1 MPIPFIPGIVSLLFC
16 LGALPVVKRV
26 AVRFNL
32 YDAPGPLK
40 IHSAPIARLGGAA
53 MMAGF
58 AAGAFSAHILTSRHQ
73 APMFVLA
80 AVWIVGLI
88 DDVRS
93 LGAVAR
99 FCVHIAAGA
108 TLWFAG
114 WRLGWV
120 SIPAL
125 DLILTCLFVAFLI
138 NAMNLLDGMDGLA
151 AGTAAII
158 CAGFLAISLADAAG
172 LEAVVA
178 LSLLGACVGILSANA
193 PPATIFMGD
202 SGSTLI
208 GIILAFLSLNW
219 VRERPAQ
226 HSLLV
231 PLFFLGVPLADAV
244 LAILRR
250 GRARTSLFSGDR
262 RHYYDILLQRGLP
275 VRSVFGISLGI
286 TAALVLTG
294 YLVSRGLLAGTI
306 AAAFALF
313 GLIVAALALGS
324 LRPDVTPVPADQRQ
338 SPLDPALD

>member
-1 MPIPFIPGIVSLLFC
+1 MPIPFIPGLISLLFC

-26 AVRFNL
+26 AIRFDL
-32 YDAPGPLK
+32 YDPPGPLK
-40 IHSAPIARLGGAA
+40 IHHVPVARLGGAA
-53 MMAGF
+53 MMIGF
-58 AAGAFSAHILTSRHQ
+58 VAGAYAAHILTSRHQ
-73 APMFVLA
+73 APMLVLA
-80 AVWIVGLI
+80 AVWSVGLI
-88 DDVRS
+88 DDMRP
-93 LGAVAR
+93 LGAVVR
-99 FCVHIAAGA
+99 FAVHIAAGA
-108 TLWFAG
+108 TLWSAG

-120 SIPAL
+120 SNPAL

-151 AGTAAII
+151 AGTAAIV
-158 CAGFLAISLADAAG
+158 CAGFLALSLADASG

-178 LSLLGACVGILSANA
+178 LSLLGACVGILFANA

-219 VRERPAQ
+219 VRVRPEQ

-231 PLFFLGVPLADAV
+231 PLFFLGVPLADAL

-250 GRARTSLFSGDR
+250 ARARTSLFTGDR
-262 RHYYDILLQRGLP
+262 RHYYDILLQRGLT

-286 TAALVLTG
+286 TVALVLTG
-294 YLVSRGLLAGTI
+294 WLISRGIVPGSI
-306 AAAFALF
+306 AAALALF
-313 GLIVAALALGS
+313 GLIVAASFLGS
-324 LRPDVTPVPADQRQ
+324 LRPDVVPVPADQRR